1 MKDDTTRLF
10 AGLQQIGKAL
20 MLPVAVLPAAG
31 LLVGIGTHAASH
43 HWLPQ
48 GIASIMLSSG
58 DAILHNIPLLFAVGV
73 AIGLT
78 AGEGVAAL
86 AALVGFLVMNS
97 TMGSIAE
104 LIGFDALKTSF
115 GRSFMTQVMGV
126 KTIDTGVFGG
136 MLIGILSAVLYNRY
150 HTIRLHPS
158 LGFFSGKRFIP
169 ILTALSA
176 VLVGTILA
184 YIWVPIQTGLDDFT
198 RVVTASNPEVSSG
211 LFGFLNRML
220 IPFGIHHIWNN
231 PFLYSIGDYVTASG
245 DVVRGDSARFL
256 GGDPS
261 AGLFMTGFFP
271 VMMFGLPAAALAIVH
286 TAKPGKKAQVAGIM
300 FSAALSSF
308 LTGITE
314 PIEFAFM
321 FVSPLLYGIHAVLTG
336 LAFLIMNAME
346 VKLGFSFSAGFIDY
360 VLLWGQ
366 AKNPVLLLPVGAT
379 YAVLYYFI
387 FRFAIV
393 RLNIPTPGRDD
404 DTPPLL
410 PTQSPAQLASEVLSA
425 LGGSSNIEHL
435 EACITRLRIR
445 VKSMQH
451 VQHLRLKDLGA
462 VGVVRLGQNLQV
474 VFGGQSEQLSNDIH
488 QLMHGER
495 LHPVT
500 PRKVQQVGGGVF
512 IQSPMRGRILPLA
525 QVPDDVFSQ
534 KLMGDGFAI
543 DPIDG
548 EVYAPCDGTI
558 EALFPTMHAVAL
570 LGDSGHEI
578 LIHVGIDTV
587 HLGGEGFKAH
597 VKQGDRVKAGDLLLS
612 VNLQQIR
619 DKVPSLITPVVFT
632 NLLPENRVLL
642 ADSGVSIV

>member
-1 MKDDTTRLF
+1 MKHNTRLF
-10 AGLQQIGKAL
+10 GGLQQVGKAL

-31 LLVGIGTHAASH
+31 LLVGIGTHAASN
-43 HWLPQ
+43 HWLPE
-48 GIASIMLSSG
+48 GAASIMLSSG
-58 DAILHNIPLLFAVGV
+58 NAILHNIPLLFAVGV
-73 AIGLT
+73 ATGLT

-86 AALVGFLVMNS
+86 AALVGFLVMVS
-97 TMGSIAE
+97 TMGSIAD
-104 LIGFDALKTSF
+104 LTGFDAVKTSF
-115 GRSFMTQVMGV
+115 GKSFMTQVMGV

-136 MLIGILSAVLYNRY
+136 MLIGILAAVLYNRY
-150 HTIRLHPS
+150 HTIKLHPA

-176 VLVGTILA
+176 VLIGTLLA
-184 YIWVPIQTGLDDFT
+184 YIWVPVQTGLDDFT
-198 RVVTASNPEVSSG
+198 RVVTGSNPELSSG
-211 LFGFLNRML
+211 LFGFFNRML

-231 PFLYSIGDYVTASG
+231 PFLYSLGDYVTASG

-286 TAKPGKKAQVAGIM
+286 SARPAKRAQVAGIM

-336 LAFLIMNAME
+336 VAFLIMNALQ

-360 VLLWGQ
+360 VLLWGH
-366 AKNPVLLLPVGAT
+366 ATRPILLLPVGAA
-379 YAVLYYFI
+379 YALLYYFI
-387 FRFAIV
+387 FRFAIQK
-393 RLNIPTPGRDD
+393 LNIPTPGRDD
-404 DTPPLL
+404 GSTSPL
-410 PTQSPAQLASEVLSA
+410 PIQAPAQLASEVLAA
-425 LGGSSNIEHL
+425 LGGSSNIEQL
-435 EACITRLRIR
+435 EACITRLRIS
-445 VKSMQH
+445 VKNMQN
-451 VQHLRLKDLGA
+451 VNPTRLKHLGA
-462 VGVVRLGQNLQV
+462 SGVVRIGQNLQV
-474 VFGGQSEQLSNDIH
+474 VFGGQSEQLSTEIH

-495 LHPVT
+495 THAPT

-548 EVYAPCDGTI
+548 SVYAPCDGTI

-587 HLGGEGFKAH
+587 HLGGEGFSAQ

-612 VNLQQIR
+612 VNLPLIR